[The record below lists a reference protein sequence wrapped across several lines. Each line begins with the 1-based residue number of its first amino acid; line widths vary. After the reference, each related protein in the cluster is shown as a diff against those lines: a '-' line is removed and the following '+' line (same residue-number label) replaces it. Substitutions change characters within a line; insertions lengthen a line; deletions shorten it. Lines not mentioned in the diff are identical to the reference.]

1 MIEVILA
8 VTTAFFL
15 ATTFL
20 AVHQKMKAEEARDE
34 AVKAATAA
42 HLRLNHARST
52 VAPLAWSWDIVEAGS
67 LDGLLPVAVTRLR
80 HFLVSAF
87 SSIQQAADMDDLA
100 MAETMERVPEPP
112 RRLPRYPQVPPYLA
126 SPEDV
131 ANIPP
136 MPEAGQ

>member
-20 AVHQKMKAEEARDE
+20 AVHQKMKAEEARDDAL
-34 AVKAATAA
+34 AVANDATF
-42 HLRLNHARST
+42 RLNRAREAIAPLSWAWDVVETMTGGVGGT
-52 VAPLAWSWDIVEAGS
+52 VA
-67 LDGLLPVAVTRLR
+67 TKLR
-80 HFLVSAF
+80 HYLVSAF
-87 SSIQQAADMDDLA
+87 SSIQMAADLDDLG
-100 MAETMERVPEPP
+100 MAETMETVPEPP

-126 SPEDV
+126 SPADV

-136 MPEAGQ
+136 MPGSGQ